1 MDHNLA
7 EEDEFAAP
15 DPVDSL
21 LAMKDADKGRAER
34 PMDFVRARFKKLKEE
49 NKDLRNQVADLKHTL
64 AIVQTAQQWS
74 QGNLMSQEQAQKVK
88 EMTMLLQQAKAARDD
103 AANFSKVGK
112 AAMYEK
118 VRQYKTALKKEREE
132 KREMKERLNNAFEH
146 ARVIKEEN
154 KKLADKQKR
163 EREGWQEFVRD
174 MKERHRKEM
183 SKMQG
188 DLEGQDEKR
197 DERQKQL
204 SHFGERV
211 MQELSSL
218 QQHLQEVRQETVDN
232 VVLEGDEEFEERI
245 LGGKGG
251 LRASWSED
259 EANLSPS
266 DDDARGGA
274 SSGFFIT
281 QNS

>member
-1 MDHNLA
+1 MVDH
-7 EEDEFAAP
+7 EDDEFAP

-34 PMDFVRARFKKLKEE
+34 PMDFVRIRFKKLKEE

-118 VRQYKTALKKEREE
+118 VRQYKNSLKKEREE
-132 KREMKERLNNAFEH
+132 KREMKERLTNAFEH

-154 KKLADKQKR
+154 KKLAEKQKR
-163 EREGWQEFVRD
+163 EREGWQEFVRE
-174 MKERHRKEM
+174 MKERHKKDMERLKGEV
-183 SKMQG
+183 
-188 DLEGQDEKR
+188 ETHDEKR

-245 LGGKGG
+245 LGPRAGG
-251 LRASWSED
+251 NWSED
-259 EANLSPS
+259 DANLSPS
-266 DDDARGGA
+266 DDEARGGA

>member
-1 MDHNLA
+1 MDPGF
-7 EEDEFAAP
+7 EEDDFPEP

-21 LAMKDADKGRAER
+21 LAIKEKGKPDR
-34 PMDFVRARFKKLKEE
+34 PMDFVRLRFKKLKEE
-49 NKDLRNQVADLKHTL
+49 NKDLKNQVADLKHTL

-74 QGNLMSQEQAQKVK
+74 QGNLMSQDQAQKVK

-118 VRQYKTALKKEREE
+118 VRMYKNALKKERDE
-132 KREMKERLNNAFEH
+132 KREMKERLTNAFEH

-154 KKLADKQKR
+154 KKLAEKQKR
-163 EREGWQEFVRD
+163 EREGWQEFVRE
-174 MKERHRKEM
+174 MKERHKKEM
-183 SKMQG
+183 NKMQG
-188 DLEGQDEKR
+188 DLSNLDEKR

-211 MQELSSL
+211 MQELCSL

-245 LGGKGG
+245 LGP
-251 LRASWSED
+251 RAGAPWSED

-266 DDDARGGA
+266 DDEMRGGA
-274 SSGFFIT
+274 SSGVFIT
-281 QNS
+281 QN

>member
-1 MDHNLA
+1 
-7 EEDEFAAP
+7 
-15 DPVDSL
+15 
-21 LAMKDADKGRAER
+21 MKDADKGRADR
-34 PMDFVRARFKKLKEE
+34 PMDFVRLRFKKLKEE
-49 NKDLRNQVADLKHTL
+49 NKDLQNQVEDLKHTL

-74 QGNLMSQEQAQKVK
+74 QGNLMSQDQAQKVK

-118 VRQYKTALKKEREE
+118 VRQYKTALKKERQE
-132 KREMKERLNNAFEH
+132 KAEMKERLTNAFEH

-154 KKLADKQKR
+154 KKLAEKQKR
-163 EREGWQEFVRD
+163 EREGWQEFVRE
-174 MKERHRKEM
+174 MKERHKKDMDRLKGEV
-183 SKMQG
+183 
-188 DLEGQDEKR
+188 ETHDEKR

-232 VVLEGDEEFEERI
+232 VIIEGYDEFEDRL
-245 LGGKGG
+245 LG
-251 LRASWSED
+251 A
-259 EANLSPS
+259 
-266 DDDARGGA
+266 ARG
-274 SSGFFIT
+274 
-281 QNS
+281 Q

>member
-1 MDHNLA
+1 MDPGF
-7 EEDEFAAP
+7 EEDDFPEP

-21 LAMKDADKGRAER
+21 LAIKEKGKPDR
-34 PMDFVRARFKKLKEE
+34 PMDFVRLRFKKLKEE
-49 NKDLRNQVADLKHTL
+49 NKDLKNQVADLKHTL

-74 QGNLMSQEQAQKVK
+74 QGNLMSQDQAQKVK

-118 VRQYKTALKKEREE
+118 VRMYKNALKKEREE

-154 KKLADKQKR
+154 KKLAEKQKR

-183 SKMQG
+183 AKLQG

-204 SHFGERV
+204 SNFGERV

-245 LGGKGG
+245 LGP
-251 LRASWSED
+251 RAGIHGTWSED
-259 EANLSPS
+259 EANL
-266 DDDARGGA
+266 
-274 SSGFFIT
+274 
-281 QNS
+281 

>member
-1 MDHNLA
+1 MDPGF
-7 EEDEFAAP
+7 EEDDFPEP

-21 LAMKDADKGRAER
+21 LAIKEKGKPDR
-34 PMDFVRARFKKLKEE
+34 PMDFVRLRFKKLKEE
-49 NKDLRNQVADLKHTL
+49 NKDLKNQVADLKHTL

-118 VRQYKTALKKEREE
+118 VRQYKNALKKEREE
-132 KREMKERLNNAFEH
+132 K
-146 ARVIKEEN
+146 RVIKEEN
-154 KKLADKQKR
+154 KKLAEKQKR
-163 EREGWQEFVRD
+163 EREGWQEFVRE
-174 MKERHRKEM
+174 MKDRHRKEM
-183 SKMQG
+183 AKLQG
-188 DLEGQDEKR
+188 DLEGHDEKR

-245 LGGKGG
+245 LGP
-251 LRASWSED
+251 RAGIHGTWSED
-259 EANLSPS
+259 EANL
-266 DDDARGGA
+266 
-274 SSGFFIT
+274 
-281 QNS
+281 

>member
-1 MDHNLA
+1 M
-7 EEDEFAAP
+7 
-15 DPVDSL
+15 
-21 LAMKDADKGRAER
+21 
-34 PMDFVRARFKKLKEE
+34 
-49 NKDLRNQVADLKHTL
+49 DLRNQVADLKHTL

-74 QGNLMSQEQAQKVK
+74 QGNLMSQEQA
-88 EMTMLLQQAKAARDD
+88 ARDD

-118 VRQYKTALKKEREE
+118 VRQYKNALKQERQE
-132 KREMKERLNNAFEH
+132 KLEMKERLNNAFEH

-154 KKLADKQKR
+154 KKLAEKQKR

-183 SKMQG
+183 GKLQG

-204 SHFGERV
+204 SNFGERV

-245 LGGKGG
+245 LGSKAGIPT
-251 LRASWSED
+251 WSED
-259 EANLSPS
+259 DANLSPS
-266 DDDARGGA
+266 DDEARGGGDG
-274 SSGFFIT
+274 GFFIT

>member
-1 MDHNLA
+1 MVEHSL
-7 EEDEFAAP
+7 EEDEFQEP

-21 LAMKDADKGRAER
+21 LAVKEAEKGRPDRA
-34 PMDFVRARFKKLKEE
+34 MDFVRVRFKKLKEE

-88 EMTMLLQQAKAARDD
+88 EMTMLLQQAKAARED
-103 AANFSKVGK
+103 ASNFSKVGK

-118 VRQYKTALKKEREE
+118 VRTYKNALKKEREE
-132 KREMKERLNNAFEH
+132 KREMKERLGNAFEH

-154 KKLADKQKR
+154 KKLAEKQKR
-163 EREGWQEFVRD
+163 EREGWQEFVRE
-174 MKERHRKEM
+174 MKERHK
-183 SKMQG
+183 KDLAKLQG
-188 DLEGQDEKR
+188 DLGSQDEKR

-232 VVLEGDEEFEERI
+232 VVLEGDEEFEDRI
-245 LGGKGG
+245 LGGAGG
-251 LRASWSED
+251 APTWSED

-266 DDDARGGA
+266 DDETRGGA
-274 SSGFFIT
+274 SSGVFVT
-281 QNS
+281 QNY

>member
-1 MDHNLA
+1 M
-7 EEDEFAAP
+7 
-15 DPVDSL
+15 
-21 LAMKDADKGRAER
+21 
-34 PMDFVRARFKKLKEE
+34 
-49 NKDLRNQVADLKHTL
+49 DLRNQVADLKHTL

-74 QGNLMSQEQAQKVK
+74 QGNLMSQEQA
-88 EMTMLLQQAKAARDD
+88 ARDD

-118 VRQYKTALKKEREE
+118 VRMYKNALKKERQE
-132 KREMKERLNNAFEH
+132 KSEMKERLTNAFEH

-154 KKLADKQKR
+154 KKLAEKQKR
-163 EREGWQEFVRD
+163 EREGWQEFVRE
-174 MKERHRKEM
+174 MKERHKKEM
-183 SKMQG
+183 NKMQG
-188 DLEGQDEKR
+188 DLSNLDDKR

-211 MQELSSL
+211 MQELCSL

-245 LGGKGG
+245 LGH
-251 LRASWSED
+251 RAGAPTWSED
-259 EANLSPS
+259 DANLSPS
-266 DDDARGGA
+266 DDEARGGGDG
-274 SSGFFIT
+274 GFFIT